1 MSTKTILLFVIPL
14 FSSFAK
20 AQISLPF
27 IKNDTEITVTKNDY
41 IIDTQN
47 NIVVTKIIENLNGN
61 QIDIYTLAK
70 KYLTEA
76 YEETKY
82 KILNEDI
89 ENYTILAEGIYN
101 NFASM
106 NIFPNT
112 YYLNAEFKAK
122 IDSKNGRARIS
133 LFVNKYRGQRINGND
148 VKELSD
154 NICDF
159 QPINLMNNEK
169 ERLYNKAFPILIKRL
184 KTTIAKIEEA
194 LKAGILSVQDDNW

>member
-1 MSTKTILLFVIPL
+1 
-14 FSSFAK
+14 
-20 AQISLPF
+20 
-27 IKNDTEITVTKNDY
+27 
-41 IIDTQN
+41 
-47 NIVVTKIIENLNGN
+47 
-61 QIDIYTLAK
+61 
-70 KYLTEA
+70 
-76 YEETKY
+76 
-82 KILNEDI
+82 
-89 ENYTILAEGIYN
+89 
-101 NFASM
+101 M

-169 ERLYNKAFPILIKRL
+169 ERLYNKAFPILIKRM